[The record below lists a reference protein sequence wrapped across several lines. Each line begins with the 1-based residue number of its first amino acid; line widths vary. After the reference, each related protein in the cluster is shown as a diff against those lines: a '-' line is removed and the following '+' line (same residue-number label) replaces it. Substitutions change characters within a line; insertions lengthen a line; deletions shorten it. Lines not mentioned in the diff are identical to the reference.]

1 MKTLRHLAVLIASF
15 TTCALTALAQA
26 SGSQVADQYI
36 VELQPGASPA
46 AVAARHGVGPVF
58 VYSSALN
65 GFAGRLPRGLL
76 ARLQGDPQVR
86 SVTPDRVVSA
96 IASSKPGGGG
106 TTPPP
111 AEVVPAGV
119 SRIGAAP
126 ANKLG
131 VTGAGV
137 GVAIVDTGIDL
148 GHADLI
154 GNVSSLGYNAFTGG
168 ATGQDDNGHGTH
180 VAGIVAAVDNDIGV
194 VGVAPGA
201 TLYAVKV
208 LDAAGSGSDAVV
220 IAGLEWVA
228 SHAAQVSPP
237 IRVVNMSLGRPGSIG
252 DNAAFRTAV
261 QRLAAL
267 GIAVVVA
274 AGNDASL
281 TVAQQV
287 PAAYPETI
295 AVAST
300 TARSGV
306 AGKVGKTTVS
316 ILGDVASYF
325 TTDGGPTAAGVLGVS
340 VSAPGEEQED
350 VQTGGFIASVG
361 ILSTARGGGTVRMS
375 GTSMASPHAAGVAA
389 LLWQQAN
396 LGGVTLTAGDV
407 RRKLQGGST
416 GIGALPKDSPT
427 SGYTFDGV
435 REGVLWAPGALA
447 TP

>member
-1 MKTLRHLAVLIASF
+1 MKPLRHLTVLIASF
-15 TTCALTALAQA
+15 TTCALTVFAQGP
-26 SGSQVADQYI
+26 GSQVPDQYI
-36 VELQPGASPA
+36 VELQPGTSPA
-46 AVAARHGVGPVF
+46 AVAARHGVGPVL

-65 GFAGRLPRGLL
+65 GFAGRVPPGLL
-76 ARLQGDPQVR
+76 ARLQGDPQVL
-86 SVTPDRVVSA
+86 SVTPDRFVSA
-96 IASSKPGGGG
+96 VAKPGGGG

-126 ANKLG
+126 ANNLG

-148 GHADLI
+148 GHADLA
-154 GNVSSLGYNAFTGG
+154 GNISPLGYNALTGG
-168 ATGQDDNGHGTH
+168 ASGQDDNGHGTH
-180 VAGIVAAVDNDIGV
+180 VAGIVAAVDNDIDV

-201 TLYAVKV
+201 KLYAVKV
-208 LDAAGSGSDAVV
+208 LDASGSGSDAVV
-220 IAGLEWVA
+220 IAGLDWVA
-228 SHAAQVSPP
+228 SHAAAASPP
-237 IRVVNMSLGRPGSIG
+237 IHVVNMSLGRPGSIG
-252 DNAAFRTAV
+252 DNPAFRTAV
-261 QRLAAL
+261 QRLSNL

-287 PAAYPETI
+287 PAAYPEAI

-306 AGKVGKTTVS
+306 AGKVGKTTVT
-316 ILGDVASYF
+316 ILGDAASYF
-325 TTDGGPTAAGVLGVS
+325 TTDGGPTAGGVLGVA

-396 LGGVTLTAGDV
+396 TGGVTLTAADV

-416 GIGALPKDSPT
+416 GIGTLPKDSPT
-427 SGYTFDGV
+427 SGYTFDGI
-435 REGVLWAPGALA
+435 REGVLSAPGALA